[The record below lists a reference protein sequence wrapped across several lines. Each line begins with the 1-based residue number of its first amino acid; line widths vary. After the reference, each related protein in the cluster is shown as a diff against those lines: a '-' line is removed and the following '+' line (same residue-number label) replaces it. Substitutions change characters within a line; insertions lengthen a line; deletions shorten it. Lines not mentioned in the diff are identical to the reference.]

1 MGITG
6 IDHLYVET
14 RSFAKASAF
23 WEGLGFKFAAKWG
36 EDGHKAGM
44 LICGGAKIVL
54 AEASKPCPVTVHFA
68 IEGADAM
75 NVELK
80 KRKGVRVT
88 TPLED
93 THWGTRWIR
102 AADPDANVFALEE
115 RKNAAK
121 PSAPKKST
129 RPKAKASAVKKT
141 VKR

>member
-23 WEGLGFKFAAKWG
+23 WEGLGFQFVAKWG

-44 LICGGAKIVL
+44 LQCGDSKIVL
-54 AEASKPCPVTVHFA
+54 AEASKPCPVTIHFA
-68 IEGADAM
+68 LEAADAF
-75 NVELK
+75 NTGVK
-80 KRKGVRVT
+80 KRKAVRVA

-102 AADPDANVFALEE
+102 VADPDANVFALEE
-115 RKNAAK
+115 RKV
-121 PSAPKKST
+121 APKKRASSK
-129 RPKAKASAVKKT
+129 RDAGPKKSAAK
-141 VKR
+141 R